1 MSENWIRKCS
11 LVMVDEKGNGLDL
24 SPFKFTFSITWQDTK
39 YSKSAVFKI
48 YNLSSDV
55 TNKITK
61 GEFAQIQLLAG
72 YQDNASLIF
81 SGEISFSIDGRDN
94 ATDTFVTIQAS
105 ENDKAF
111 CYATV
116 NTTLAAGYSKK
127 DVFQA
132 LLKSVRNFGVTV
144 GLIPEL
150 DDVKMPRGKPLYGM
164 HRDEMDRLASQ
175 TNATW
180 QYINN
185 TIQMRPDN
193 THSTDIIVLN
203 NKTGLIG
210 IPQQT
215 INGGINLQC
224 LINPSIVINSL
235 IRLDNSS
242 TYKTTSPND
251 DMNVD
256 SAKAAKKQTRAMS
269 AILSKDGDY
278 KVINISYH
286 GDTRGSEW
294 YMDLVCTAKDRA
306 EAIALNKVSSDDY

>member
-11 LVMVDEKGNGLDL
+11 LVMVDEKGDGLDL
-24 SPFKFTFSITWQDTK
+24 SLFKFTFSITWQNTRYPK
-39 YSKSAVFKI
+39 EAVFKI

-55 TNKITK
+55 ANRITR

-81 SGEISFSIDGRDN
+81 SGEVSFSIDGRDS

-116 NTTLAAGYSKK
+116 NTTLAAGYSKT

-132 LLKSVRNFGVTV
+132 LLKSVKNFGVTV

-164 HRDEMDRLASQ
+164 HRDEMDRLALQ

-180 QYINN
+180 QYVNN

-193 THSTDIIVLN
+193 THSSDIIVLN

-210 IPQQT
+210 MPQQT
-215 INGGINLQC
+215 IDGGINLQC

-235 IRLDNSS
+235 VRLNNGSF
-242 TYKTTSPND
+242 YKTTPSVD
-251 DMNVD
+251 DVNLD
-256 SAKAAKKQTRAMS
+256 PAKAAKKPTGAIS
-269 AILSKDGDY
+269 SILSKDGDY

-286 GDTRGSEW
+286 GDTRGNEW
-294 YMDLVCTAKDRA
+294 YMDLVCVAKDRA
-306 EAIALNKVSSDDY
+306 DAIALNKVTSDDY

>member
-11 LVMVDEKGNGLDL
+11 LVMVDEKGDGLDL
-24 SPFKFTFSITWQDTK
+24 SLFKFTFSITWQDTRYPK
-39 YSKSAVFKI
+39 EAVFKI

-55 TNKITK
+55 ANRITR

-116 NTTLAAGYSKK
+116 NTTLAAGYSKT

-132 LLKSVRNFGVTV
+132 LLKSVKNFGVTV

-164 HRDEMDRLASQ
+164 HRDEMDRLAVQ

-180 QYINN
+180 QYVNN

-210 IPQQT
+210 MPQQT
-215 INGGINLQC
+215 IDGGINLQC

-235 IRLDNSS
+235 VRLNNGSF
-242 TYKTTSPND
+242 YKTTPSVD
-251 DMNVD
+251 DVNLD
-256 SAKAAKKQTRAMS
+256 PAKAAKKPTGAMS
-269 AILSKDGDY
+269 SILSKDGDY

-286 GDTRGSEW
+286 GDTRGNEW
-294 YMDLVCTAKDRA
+294 YMDLVCVAKDRA
-306 EAIALNKVSSDDY
+306 DAIALNKVTSDDY

>member
-24 SPFKFTFSITWQDTK
+24 SSFKFTFSIIWQDTK
-39 YSKSAVFKI
+39 YPKKAEFKI
-48 YNLSSDV
+48 YNLSADV
-55 TNKITK
+55 ANKIAS

-116 NTTLAAGYSKK
+116 NTTLAAGYSKT

-132 LLKSVRNFGVTV
+132 LLKSVREFGVTV

-150 DDVKMPRGKPLYGM
+150 DDVKMPRGKPIYGM

-180 QYINN
+180 QYVNN
-185 TIQMRPDN
+185 TIQLRPDN
-193 THSTDIIVLN
+193 THSTDVVILN
-203 NKTGLIG
+203 NKAGLIG

-215 INGGINLQC
+215 IDGGINFQC
-224 LINPSIVINSL
+224 LINPNIVINSL
-235 IRLDNSS
+235 VRLNNSS
-242 TYKTTSPND
+242 LYQATSSIE
-251 DMNVD
+251 NVD
-256 SAKAAKKQTRAMS
+256 KDSVKTAKKQTTIMS
-269 AILSKDGDY
+269 SVLSKDGDY

-286 GDTRGSEW
+286 GDTRGNEW

-306 EAIALNKVSSDDY
+306 GATTLNKVTSDDY